1 LVAGAVGV
9 MQTVKHTAGQG
20 FIGKDMLKGGA
31 AQAQGIAQEHVDMG
45 KVNDAKKEA
54 EEQEEYI
61 KT

>member
-1 LVAGAVGV
+1 
-9 MQTVKHTAGQG
+9 
-20 FIGKDMLKGGA
+20 MLKGGA

>member
-1 LVAGAVGV
+1 